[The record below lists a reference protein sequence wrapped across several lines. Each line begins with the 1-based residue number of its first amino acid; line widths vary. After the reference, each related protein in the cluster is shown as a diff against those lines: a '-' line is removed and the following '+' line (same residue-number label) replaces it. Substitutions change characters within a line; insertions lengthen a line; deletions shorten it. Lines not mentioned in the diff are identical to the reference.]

1 MSDPQAKLMAAL
13 RKKAEDAEAPPPPL
27 APIAPQ
33 PDRDT
38 LKLRTSSLRGVTTWE
53 EAMAKVAVSPKHDV
67 AEMHA
72 TLTKM
77 LGNVIANPS
86 EPKYR
91 KIRHSN
97 PNFVAKVY
105 SCSGAAEVLQL
116 AGFKKDSI
124 EDGFLVLPESA
135 DIALLQRALDA
146 LQAHAQERAASEEKK
161 RKHDAEQARIAR
173 EARAQKAQEAQEP
186 ASYDAAVAAS
196 SSQMVDEDEAMIEA
210 IEAYMAAH
218 PESGKD
224 PQSGRPFDA
233 YDIERQVA
241 GPGGLVV
248 ATVAASAGT
257 SYTDLAVT
265 MKRGDNGAWSVSKV
279 ATA

>member
-1 MSDPQAKLMAAL
+1 MAAL
-13 RKKAEDAEAPPPPL
+13 KKKADDAEAPPPPL

-38 LKLRTSSLRGVTTWE
+38 FRLRTSSLRGVTTWE
-53 EAMAKVAVSPKHDV
+53 EAMAKVALNTKHDY
-67 AEMHA
+67 AEMQG
-72 TLTKM
+72 TLIKM
-77 LGNVIANPS
+77 LGNVIASPS

-97 PNFVAKVY
+97 PNFTAKVY
-105 SCSGAAEVLQL
+105 GCSGAPELLEL

-124 EDGFLVLPESA
+124 EEGHLVLPESA
-135 DIALLQRALDA
+135 DLALLQRALDA
-146 LQAHAQERAASEEKK
+146 LEAVAQERAAGEERK
-161 RKHDAEQARIAR
+161 RKHNAEQARIAR
-173 EARAQKAQEAQEP
+173 EARAQKAQEQQAP
-186 ASYDAAVAAS
+186 AAYDAAVAAS

-210 IEAYMAAH
+210 IEAYVAAH
-218 PESGKD
+218 PEA
-224 PQSGRPFDA
+224 GRDAAGLAFDA

-257 SYTDLAVT
+257 DYTDLAVT
-265 MKRGDNGAWSVSKV
+265 MKRSDGGAWSVSKV
-279 ATA
+279 VAA